1 MKRVED
7 GVGQAVTEWL
17 NCKGLISAFKV
28 HSNNNEDDKTHKVTT
43 GSKKALDLLR
53 PKGYGIAV

>member
-28 HSNNNEDDKTHKVTT
+28 HSNNNKDDKTYKVTT
-43 GSKKALDLLR
+43 SSRKILDLLR
-53 PKGYGIAV
+53 L